1 MIRRYV
7 ETSGEKNFI
16 ERIKAPIFFEAVL
29 ATKIMQDPQ
38 SILEKRVNSSILKD
52 DFSSRTEPISDM
64 KFQDLSQTLSKAL
77 DITSATTRVVQNL
90 LKALALLSDT
100 TVRRSAVDR

>member
-1 MIRRYV
+1 
-7 ETSGEKNFI
+7 
-16 ERIKAPIFFEAVL
+16 
-29 ATKIMQDPQ
+29 MQDPQ
-38 SILEKRVNSSILKD
+38 SILEKRVTSSILKD
-52 DFSSRTEPISDM
+52 DFSSKTDPISDM

-77 DITSATTRVVQNL
+77 DITSATARVVQNL